1 MEACGSVPLLPNCG
15 SLPSAW
21 LSPYTHRPL
30 LATAGTRKG
39 LNSQTPFSPP
49 LLSSCFKLI
58 LVHFLALNWPKCLVA
73 GLPWERTWDEPDV
86 CKGVCLH
93 ICCWPRFQALQT
105 VSGSIR
111 HLFRLGGVPPLR
123 CVPPPRCA
131 ASWLSK
137 PGWGPDPHSRVG
149 ATGSSWCRALFSFTT
164 SPSYHQLPQWVVREP
179 QASSGVRGPSK
190 SQKQMEGA
198 GEEQEEE

>member
-1 MEACGSVPLLPNCG
+1 MSLDFSPGYLSQVEACGSVPLLPNCG
-15 SLPSAW
+15 PLPSAW

-111 HLFRLGGVPPLR
+111 HLFRLGAGGSHPPGVQLPGLASPGGGPTHTPEWALQAAAGVVPSSPSPRAPP
-123 CVPPPRCA
+123 
-131 ASWLSK
+131 
-137 PGWGPDPHSRVG
+137 
-149 ATGSSWCRALFSFTT
+149 TT
-164 SPSYHQLPQWVVREP
+164 SFPS
-179 QASSGVRGPSK
+179 G
-190 SQKQMEGA
+190 
-198 GEEQEEE
+198 

>member
-1 MEACGSVPLLPNCG
+1 MSLDFSPGYLSQVEACGSVPLLPNCG

-49 LLSSCFKLI
+49 LVSSCFKLI

-73 GLPWERTWDEPDV
+73 GLLWERTWDEPDV

-93 ICCWPRFQALQT
+93 ICCWPCFQALQT
-105 VSGSIR
+105 VSGSIS
-111 HLFRLGGVPPLR
+111 HLFRLRGRGSRPSGVSHPPGVQLPGLASPGGGPTHTPEWALQAAAGVVPSSPSPR
-123 CVPPPRCA
+123 APP
-131 ASWLSK
+131 
-137 PGWGPDPHSRVG
+137 
-149 ATGSSWCRALFSFTT
+149 TT
-164 SPSYHQLPQWVVREP
+164 SFPS
-179 QASSGVRGPSK
+179 G
-190 SQKQMEGA
+190 
-198 GEEQEEE
+198 